1 MISIDEAIDA
11 VLGAVRPLAAE
22 SVPLLEALGRAT
34 ATEVVSPERVP
45 GFDNSAMDGFAV
57 RGAELEAGRRDFR
70 VTVDIPAGLWFAET
84 IGAGDAAKIMTG
96 APMPAGVDTVV
107 PVELTAQRGDTVTLH
122 ESVRPG
128 ANVRRAG
135 EDVAAGDILIPRGA
149 RLGPAEIGLLASVG
163 YESVSVARRPRVAIL
178 ATGSELLPPGS
189 PPAPGHIRNSNSFT
203 AYGQVLGASAE
214 PVLLGIARDDLDETR
229 RLMAVALEHD
239 VVLTSGGV
247 SVGEYDFVKQVQ
259 DELGVKRAFW
269 GVATKPGKPLA
280 FGTRGGTL
288 VFGVPGNPVAAMV
301 SFEMY
306 VRPALLALQGRG
318 DLYRPYVYAAAEET
332 VKRTKDRTEA
342 RRCRLVHR
350 DQGWGFTTTGPQ
362 GSGILRSMA
371 LAEGLAMIPPGH
383 PGAEPGEQF
392 LVVLLEGSSAERPP
406 YPGAPA
412 GGSAGA

>member
-1 MISIDEAIDA
+1 VISIDEAIDA
-11 VLGAVRPLAAE
+11 VLGTVRPLAAE
-22 SVPLLEALGRAT
+22 TVPLLEALGRAA
-34 ATEVVSPERVP
+34 ATEIVSPERVP
-45 GFDNSAMDGFAV
+45 GFDNSAMDGYAV
-57 RGAELEAGRRDFR
+57 RGAELEAGRREFR
-70 VTVDIPAGLWFAET
+70 VTVDIPAGRWFAGT
-84 IGAGDAAKIMTG
+84 VGVGDAAKIMTG
-96 APMPAGVDTVV
+96 APLPAGVDTVV
-107 PVELTAQRGDTVTLH
+107 PVELTAQHGETLVV
-122 ESVRPG
+122 EEPVRPG

-135 EDVAAGDILIPRGA
+135 EDVAEGDILFPRGA

-163 YESVSVARRPRVAIL
+163 CASVSVARRPRVAIL

-189 PPAPGHIRNSNSFT
+189 PLSPGHIRNSNSFT
-203 AYGQVLGASAE
+203 AYGQVLAASAE

-229 RLMAVALEHD
+229 RLMGVALEHD
-239 VVLTSGGV
+239 VVVTSGGV

-259 DELGVKRAFW
+259 DELGVQRHFW

-280 FGTRGGTL
+280 FGTRGSTL

-301 SFEMY
+301 SFELY

-318 DLYRPYVYAAAEET
+318 DLYRPYVFAAAEEP

-350 DQGWGFTTTGPQ
+350 DRGWGFTTTGPQ

-383 PGAEPGEQF
+383 PGAGPGEKF
-392 LVVLLEGSSAERPP
+392 LVMLLEGAAAERPP
-406 YPGAPA
+406 YPGS
-412 GGSAGA
+412 SAGDSARA